1 MSTFSSR
8 VSALGACRDR
18 RKVHGGHVA
27 GCCGRSSPTPRTRL
41 PTLWFAR
48 NLVASVGA
56 VSEFTIRRYIETQKV
71 DDASILQVSKAQG
84 IALTSSVIGIP
95 D

>member
-1 MSTFSSR
+1 
-8 VSALGACRDR
+8 
-18 RKVHGGHVA
+18 
-27 GCCGRSSPTPRTRL
+27 
-41 PTLWFAR
+41 
-48 NLVASVGA
+48 VGA